1 MSAMKHVW
9 DDFLTERD
17 KSIFAGAGYGVRQ
30 GFGQRPAL
38 IVVDTNYNFVGD
50 RREPVEE
57 SIKRFRNSC
66 GLEGWASVDAI
77 RELLGHVRTKG
88 LPVVYSTGINRL
100 DGRNRGAWSYKNSR
114 SEEDHSGPSAEI
126 GQRIVQE
133 IAPLPRE
140 FVLEKL
146 KPSVF
151 FGTPLV
157 GHLLEWK
164 VDQLLVVGG
173 TTSGCVRATAVDGFS
188 NNFRVAMVEEGCF
201 DRGQA
206 SHALSLWDL
215 SAKYADIVSLQET
228 IQYVQSL
235 PDGLFSDTGWDA

>member
-1 MSAMKHVW
+1 MTNVW
-9 DDFLTERD
+9 DSFLSERD

-30 GFGQRPAL
+30 GFGQRPAV

-50 RREPVEE
+50 RREPIEE

-66 GLEGWASVDAI
+66 GNEGWASVDAI
-77 RELLGHVRTKG
+77 KELLAHARAKG
-88 LPVVYSTGINRL
+88 LPVVYSTGVNRL

-114 SEEDHSGPSAEI
+114 SSEDQQGASAEI
-126 GQRIVQE
+126 GQHIVQD

-140 FVLEKL
+140 FVIEKL

-188 NNFRVAMVEEGCF
+188 HNFRVALVEEGCF

-206 SHALSLWDL
+206 SHALALWDL
-215 SAKYADIVSLQET
+215 QAKYADVVNVQET
-228 IQYVQSL
+228 AKYIDAL
-235 PDGLFSDTGWDA
+235 PEGLFTEFGWDR

>member
-1 MSAMKHVW
+1 MSRVW
-9 DDFLTERD
+9 EPFLSDRD
-17 KSIFAGAGYGVRQ
+17 RAVFEGAGYGVRQ

-38 IVVDTNYNFVGD
+38 LIVDVNYNFVGD

-66 GLEGWASVDAI
+66 GYEGWAAVDAI
-77 RELLGHVRTKG
+77 RDLLAAARDKG
-88 LPVVYSTGINRL
+88 IPVVYSTGVNRS
-100 DGRNRGAWSYKNSR
+100 DGRHRGAWDYKNSR
-114 SEEDHSGPSAEI
+114 NGEDVQGAAAEI
-126 GQRIVQE
+126 GQHIVRE
-133 IAPLPRE
+133 IAPWPRE
-140 FVLEKL
+140 FVIEKL
-146 KPSVF
+146 KPSMF

-188 NNFRVAMVEEGCF
+188 HNFRVALVEEGCF

-215 SAKYADIVSLQET
+215 QAKYADVVPVAET
-228 IQYVQSL
+228 ISYIEGL
-235 PDGLFSDTGWDA
+235 PAGLFHESGWDSAT

>member
-1 MSAMKHVW
+1 MKRVW

-17 KSIFAGAGYGVRQ
+17 QHIFANAGYGVRQ

-66 GLEGWASVDAI
+66 GYEGWASVDAI
-77 RELLGHVRTKG
+77 RELLVPVRAKG
-88 LPVVYSTGINRL
+88 LPVVYSTGVNRF
-100 DGRNRGAWSYKNSR
+100 DGRNRGAWDYKNSR
-114 SEEDHSGPSAEI
+114 GGEDHSGPSAEI
-126 GQRIVQE
+126 GQQIVQD

-140 FVLEKL
+140 FVIEKL

-173 TTSGCVRATAVDGFS
+173 TTSGCVRATVVDGFS
-188 NNFRVAMVEEGCF
+188 HNFRVAMVEEGCF

-206 SHALSLWDL
+206 SHALALWDL
-215 SAKYADIVSLQET
+215 NAKYADVVSLRET